1 MRRKLGKTEVLALL
15 AAAGVSTCAA
25 AQAAKVENSAKTGV
39 QSLQAIEQ
47 PSRTQLG
54 GKEKEMACG
63 KGACGTD
70 ESGAK
75 AAADK
80 HTKAVKS
87 DKKAAAKK
95 ATAGKEAIGDKKNE
109 PKKDA
114 GK

>member
-25 AQAAKVENSAKTGV
+25 AQAAKIENGAKTGA

-47 PSRTQLG
+47 PSHTQLG
-54 GKEKEMACG
+54 SKDKEMACG
-63 KGACGTD
+63 KGSCGTD

-80 HTKAVKS
+80 HAKAAKSVKKAVVA
-87 DKKAAAKK
+87 KKAAEH
-95 ATAGKEAIGDKKNE
+95 KEASGEKKGE
-109 PKKDA
+109 PKKES
-114 GK
+114 K